1 MAKVGRPRLTAQE
14 HWHRGTYRPDRHGPL
29 PSRPQAVSAHV
40 PRGVRHYD
48 GNAVAVLT
56 GAALVAA
63 IQATYEAD
71 DPLAR
76 VLLAAAGAA
85 QDRRLALSALLD
97 GSDGL
102 LAQLAAGKAAMPAKA
117 IEVLLK
123 AEAQAADTFLTTID
137 RLHLDAVQ
145 PIGRHEVA
153 S

>member
-29 PSRPQAVSAHV
+29 PSRPQAVPAARPAIRPAAV
-40 PRGVRHYD
+40 P
-48 GNAVAVLT
+48 AVT

-63 IQATYEAD
+63 IQTAFEAD
-71 DPLAR
+71 DPLAQ

-85 QDRRLALSALLD
+85 QDRRLALTALLD
-97 GSDGL
+97 GDAGL
-102 LAQLAAGKAAMPAKA
+102 LAQLAAGQAPMPAKA

-123 AEAQAADTFLTTID
+123 AEAQAGETVLTTID
-137 RLHLDAVQ
+137 RLHLDDGPTRQ
-145 PIGRHEVA
+145 EVA